1 MAYSNAKFNGEKTI
15 GGKPIEEVMAELRE
29 KMKKFYEFWFNV
41 PIIGKILEKLEGLCG
56 HRDSVLQQT
65 QKENEQ
71 MLNDSYWLAGTNY
84 QRIDKMN
91 ERMSEMVGMINTM
104 LESETISDKQLA
116 VLTDKCKSLNDDIK
130 KEQERFR
137 DMVNVIDETMDKGD
151 GKWALAT
158 LPSGEK
164 VIVDLEHA
172 DSDGHGTTVFSI
184 DPKTGEFTSFKNL
197 KEMSERMGLSVM
209 EQKPDKEGNVELVET
224 AYVPKVSDLTIDE
237 EMEKGTTISD
247 IMDRATS
254 EGGKNWLTELA
265 NSRMEADRER
275 LAMLEQAMGEKESL
289 EAAKERNR
297 KEIDRLAKEGAKKLG
312 AFITPY
318 EFKTY
323 AQISKMKGSHQKNNI
338 SVFPEKGKPQ
348 GILIGNRGTEKG
360 LFVHLNEYGYA
371 DRVSILP
378 DVRNI
383 NEAVIDRERHNGQ
396 YIWKTHGDT
405 EHTAMNIQENYKDIE
420 VLVASLPDTIKREI
434 TAFVKESEKHIDNL
448 PTQNTSEVKE
458 AAHKTVNEQIQ
469 EEIAA
474 KQDNMETPADI
485 YAADPSYTLISGKDG
500 SGVGVL
506 QLADGSTGIF
516 RADDYMF
523 DNGSLSTLEGIRDN
537 MMYANG
543 RDMVTPEK
551 MQAWNE
557 GFAKS
562 VEIIEENGEITQEF
576 EYGAPEDVTYTPYAS
591 TEIMAMMEEI
601 GGYVAFG
608 QKLDEEVDKTLK
620 KEGLRELPMKEAD
633 KVEIEEY

>member
-1 MAYSNAKFNGEKTI
+1 
-15 GGKPIEEVMAELRE
+15 
-29 KMKKFYEFWFNV
+29 
-41 PIIGKILEKLEGLCG
+41 
-56 HRDSVLQQT
+56 
-65 QKENEQ
+65 
-71 MLNDSYWLAGTNY
+71 
-84 QRIDKMN
+84 
-91 ERMSEMVGMINTM
+91 
-104 LESETISDKQLA
+104 
-116 VLTDKCKSLNDDIK
+116 
-130 KEQERFR
+130 
-137 DMVNVIDETMDKGD
+137 
-151 GKWALAT
+151 
-158 LPSGEK
+158 
-164 VIVDLEHA
+164 
-172 DSDGHGTTVFSI
+172 
-184 DPKTGEFTSFKNL
+184 
-197 KEMSERMGLSVM
+197 
-209 EQKPDKEGNVELVET
+209 
-224 AYVPKVSDLTIDE
+224 
-237 EMEKGTTISD
+237 
-247 IMDRATS
+247 
-254 EGGKNWLTELA
+254 
-265 NSRMEADRER
+265 
-275 LAMLEQAMGEKESL
+275 MLEQAMGEKESL

-323 AQISKMKGSHQKNNI
+323 AQISDMKKGLSENSI

-396 YIWKTHGDT
+396 YIWKIHGDT
-405 EHTAMNIQENYKDIE
+405 EYTAMNIQENYKDIKF
-420 VLVASLPDTIKREI
+420 LVASLPKVIKDDI
-434 TAFVKESEKHIDNL
+434 AVFVKESEKHIDKL

-474 KQDNMETPADI
+474 KQDNNEMETPADI

-543 RDMVTPEK
+543 KDMVTPEK

-562 VEIIEENGEITQEF
+562 VEIIEENGKITYE
-576 EYGAPEDVTYTPYAS
+576 APEDIEYTPYAS
-591 TEIMAMMEEI
+591 TEIMAMMEEV

-608 QKLDEEVDKTLK
+608 QKLDAEVDKALK